1 VRTWSIEPDPK
12 GDAQSRILSGA
23 IDQLTYTYQT
33 NSNKLSQVT
42 DGANDP
48 NSQLGDFHYKGTK
61 GAYDYSYDGNG
72 NLVQDNNKSIDK
84 IVYNYMNL
92 PQQVHMNGEGN
103 IFYTYDAAGTKLQ
116 KQTIDSLGGV
126 ATTTL
131 YLDGFQYQRRT
142 PIATPSS
149 GVDTLQFMGTE
160 EGRARWAFH
169 KYLNGTTTNG
179 WEYDFME
186 RDHLG
191 NTRVIL
197 TQEKDSAQYL
207 ASMEAAYRST
217 ENALFYNIPATSYAR
232 NSVSGY
238 PVDLTF
244 TNPNDSVARTN
255 GSGPKEGPA
264 IILKVMAGDKVDL
277 GVQYYYN
284 SMTNT
289 NGPNLS
295 TSDLLNSLA
304 SGLVAITGTTHGT
317 FSTLDNTTTS
327 PLLGALTSSIGN
339 ETGTGTSKPQAYLNW
354 VLLDNQFN
362 YVSGSSG
369 ALQVAAAGTQANGS
383 LQPPLAMTGI
393 PMTKSGFL
401 YIYVSNAT
409 PGWDVFFDNLS
420 VKTYAGPM
428 LEEDHYYPFG
438 LAMAGISDKAIKTN
452 YAENKYRFTGQL
464 YDDDLGW
471 DAYQMKYRT
480 MDPQLGRF
488 WQIDPLATKYEYN
501 SAYAY
506 AEDKVTVGKDLEG
519 AELWRVVG
527 DFLGNNMNDL
537 PNAVAG
543 LFAETDG
550 AMQATTRLSN
560 GTSGQQDSHLPSQVQ
575 GINSAIDKANDVVAA
590 AQPAVDIAQTS
601 LELWSS
607 LPIGEA
613 GLPVAANELVT
624 QSFST
629 ATFEPINIAESFTL
643 KSTPAEIPL
652 QTPSLNSPNFIVDQS
667 GTAFPVPSGAKGP
680 TPVINPAGKQTG
692 VAFTGGSG
700 GANGKV
706 TTMRI
711 MNPTPARGSSPG
723 YPNGYVKYEN
733 ASKQGVHPYSGKT
746 VPNTESHH
754 PIKPTNGD

>member
-1 VRTWSIEPDPK
+1 
-12 GDAQSRILSGA
+12 
-23 IDQLTYTYQT
+23 
-33 NSNKLSQVT
+33 
-42 DGANDP
+42 
-48 NSQLGDFHYKGTK
+48 
-61 GAYDYSYDGNG
+61 
-72 NLVQDNNKSIDK
+72 
-84 IVYNYMNL
+84 
-92 PQQVHMNGEGN
+92 
-103 IFYTYDAAGTKLQ
+103 
-116 KQTIDSLGGV
+116 
-126 ATTTL
+126 
-131 YLDGFQYQRRT
+131 
-142 PIATPSS
+142 
-149 GVDTLQFMGTE
+149 
-160 EGRARWAFH
+160 
-169 KYLNGTTTNG
+169 
-179 WEYDFME
+179 
-186 RDHLG
+186 
-191 NTRVIL
+191 
-197 TQEKDSAQYL
+197 
-207 ASMEAAYRST
+207 
-217 ENALFYNIPATSYAR
+217 
-232 NSVSGY
+232 
-238 PVDLTF
+238 
-244 TNPNDSVARTN
+244 
-255 GSGPKEGPA
+255 
-264 IILKVMAGDKVDL
+264 
-277 GVQYYYN
+277 
-284 SMTNT
+284 
-289 NGPNLS
+289 
-295 TSDLLNSLA
+295 
-304 SGLVAITGTTHGT
+304 
-317 FSTLDNTTTS
+317 
-327 PLLGALTSSIGN
+327 
-339 ETGTGTSKPQAYLNW
+339 
-354 VLLDNQFN
+354 
-362 YVSGSSG
+362 
-369 ALQVAAAGTQANGS
+369 
-383 LQPPLAMTGI
+383 
-393 PMTKSGFL
+393 MTKSGFL